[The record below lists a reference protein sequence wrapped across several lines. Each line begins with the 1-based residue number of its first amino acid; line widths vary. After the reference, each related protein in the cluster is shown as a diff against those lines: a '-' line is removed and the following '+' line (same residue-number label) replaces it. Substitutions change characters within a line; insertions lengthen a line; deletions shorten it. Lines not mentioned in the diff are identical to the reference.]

1 MIARLAGTV
10 ADIRGDQLVID
21 VNGVGYAVGVPLRN
35 AEGLNEGDAVTVW
48 VYTAV
53 REDAITLY
61 GFLTREEKAVF
72 EQLISVSQVGPRLGL
87 NALSKFTANA
97 LAAAIEGNDLR
108 ALSSITGVG
117 KKTAERIV
125 LELRGKMTVAP
136 AGAPAGIAV
145 PARVADDGFAIAL
158 AQLGYKRSEIDL
170 AIERLRAEGL
180 LERPLGERI
189 TAALRVLTSGT
200 GYARPTERA

>member
-35 AEGLNEGDAVTVW
+35 AEGLTEGDAITVW

-61 GFLTREEKAVF
+61 GFLTREEKSVF
-72 EQLISVSQVGPRLGL
+72 ELLISVSQVGPRLGL
-87 NALSKFTANA
+87 N
-97 LAAAIEGNDLR
+97 

-136 AGAPAGIAV
+136 AGAPSGIAT

-158 AQLGYKRSEIDL
+158 AQLGYKRTEIDL
-170 AIERLRAEGL
+170 AIDRLRAEGL

-189 TAALRVLTSGT
+189 TAALRVLTSGS
-200 GYARPTERA
+200 GYARPPERA